1 MKFERNEELIKEL
14 QNYAVKFNDW
24 NTNGVVN
31 DIIDPDRYPE
41 YFKDQKVVL
50 KNVKEINKDSMEHIS
65 RSKEIESIFDDYSGK
80 SEWKNNFLQNADL
93 PINIRWRYHWKPIQA
108 KISENF
114 ESVKFVNEIPGI
126 PLTEETKRFYNNLE
140 ELFKEMLPG
149 FEKLNLV
156 KRNKTNDLQIIIKAQ
171 KYRINPGTGY
181 EGKWHLEGVTERI
194 VATGVYYF
202 NVDEELKG
210 GDLEFKNKVLPC
222 LYDDDSDEADLM
234 LATLEIK
241 TGTTVVFS
249 NEMIHRFNKIENT
262 TDKPLERLF
271 INFFIIDSANP
282 LPLGDLEN
290 YHNFTE
296 QTLQTR
302 QLIRKALVS
311 QNNDWN
317 CICYGND
324 GDFTFIPSL
333 PDFEKYSED
342 DMK

>member
-1 MKFERNEELIKEL
+1 
-14 QNYAVKFNDW
+14 
-24 NTNGVVN
+24 
-31 DIIDPDRYPE
+31 
-41 YFKDQKVVL
+41 
-50 KNVKEINKDSMEHIS
+50 
-65 RSKEIESIFDDYSGK
+65 
-80 SEWKNNFLQNADL
+80 
-93 PINIRWRYHWKPIQA
+93 
-108 KISENF
+108 
-114 ESVKFVNEIPGI
+114 
-126 PLTEETKRFYNNLE
+126 
-140 ELFKEMLPG
+140 MLPG
-149 FEKLNLV
+149 FEKLDLV
-156 KRNKTNDLQIIIKAQ
+156 KRNMTNDLQIIIKAQ

-222 LYDDDSDEADLM
+222 LYDGDSDEADLM

-302 QLIRKALVS
+302 QLIRKALIS
-311 QNNDWN
+311 QNNNWN
-317 CICYGND
+317 FICYGND